1 MKMEWLVDHNQVV
14 SIAVQIVTA
23 FVWLIYLQLLL
34 HNFRRERR
42 SKLLLTRV
50 AGGHE
55 RGHLMLGNMGAEP
68 IFVKALLADLVID
81 GKTYHSIASD
91 SGGFAPF
98 ADSGPNESIKG
109 PLKTAD
115 YRDLGRISDLVDVA
129 LDFSSLPDDAK
140 EVESVVFTVLA
151 ESSRDNILTA
161 GRLCFDVY
169 HAGEHQRFLPQT
181 SSTVQLRS
189 FRKRRELASR
199 LEEMLEQEARAFLT
213 SEDGERRAR
222 GAELKL
228 LRQRQQQRRQ
238 DQQTGS
244 PQEAAE

>member
-1 MKMEWLVDHNQVV
+1 MEWLVDHNQVV

>member
-23 FVWLIYLQLLL
+23 LVWIIYLQLLL
-34 HNFRRERR
+34 QNFRRERR

-98 ADSGPNESIKG
+98 AESSPNESIKG
-109 PLKTAD
+109 PLKTAA

-129 LDFSSLPDDAK
+129 LEFSDLPEDAK
-140 EVESVVFTVLA
+140 RVETVIFTVLA
-151 ESSRDNILTA
+151 EGSRDNILTA

-189 FRKRRELASR
+189 FRKRRELAAR
-199 LEEMLEQEARAFLT
+199 LKEMLEQEARAFLT
-213 SEDGERRAR
+213 SEDGQRRER
-222 GAELKL
+222 GAELQQL
-228 LRQRQQQRRQ
+228 RRRQRQSEKERQ
-238 DQQTGS
+238 ADA
-244 PQEAAE
+244 PHEAAE

>member
-1 MKMEWLVDHNQVV
+1 MEWLVDHNQVV

-23 FVWLIYLQLLL
+23 FVWLVYLQLLL
-34 HNFRRERR
+34 QNFRRERR

-68 IFVKALLADLVID
+68 IFVKALLADLVVD

-98 ADSGPNESIKG
+98 GDSQPDESIKG
-109 PLKTAD
+109 PLNTAE

-129 LDFSSLPDDAK
+129 LEFSSLPDDAK
-140 EVESVVFTVLA
+140 EMETVVFTVLA
-151 ESSRDNILTA
+151 ESSRDNILVA
-161 GRLCFDVY
+161 GRLSLDVY
-169 HAGEHQRFLPQT
+169 NAGEHQRFLPQ
-181 SSTVQLRS
+181 SLSTEQLRS

-199 LEEMLEQEARAFLT
+199 LEEMLEQEARAYLT
-213 SEDGERRAR
+213 GEDGKRRGR
-222 GAELKL
+222 GAELGQ
-228 LRQRQQQRRQ
+228 LRLKQRGDGRQ
-238 DQQTGS
+238 TKA
-244 PQEAAE
+244 PHEAAE

>member
-1 MKMEWLVDHNQVV
+1 MEWLVDHNQLV

>member
-1 MKMEWLVDHNQVV
+1 MEWLVDHNQVV

-115 YRDLGRISDLVDVA
+115 YRDLGRNSDLVDVA

>member
-1 MKMEWLVDHNQVV
+1 MEWLVDHNQVV

-228 LRQRQQQRRQ
+228 LRQRQEQRRQ
-238 DQQTGS
+238 DQQAGS